1 MKTENEINMKKF
13 YDAIA
18 EKYDFIFPLSLLQKK
33 FMDEEVK
40 GEFVLDVGAATGNL
54 SEYLIERKFAVSSID
69 INERLINKAA
79 EKGIPV
85 MNVNMLEIDIFCKF
99 NTIINIGNTLPHL
112 KNKSEIYDFFE
123 KAFNH
128 LENEGKII
136 IQLVNFN
143 KFLLQKNEN
152 GFLGTLPL
160 IENKNVKFERFYYL
174 NGENNIVF
182 KTVLDNTVKNQEILV
197 NINYNEL
204 KEYFEKTGFKNVKV
218 YGGFDK
224 SEFSF
229 EKSLYL
235 VMTGEKMI

>member
-1 MKTENEINMKKF
+1 MPKETENEIKMKKF
-13 YDAIA
+13 YNTIS
-18 EKYDFIFPLSLLQKK
+18 EKYDFIFPLSSLQKK

-40 GEFVLDVGAATGNL
+40 GEFILDVGAATGNL
-54 SEYLIERKFAVSSID
+54 SEYLIEKKYKVLSID
-69 INERLINKAA
+69 INEKLINKAV

-85 MNVNMLEIDIFCKF
+85 IGVNMLEIDMLHKF
-99 NTIINIGNTLPHL
+99 DTIINIGNTLPHL
-112 KNKSEIYDFFE
+112 KNKDEIRDFLK
-123 KAFNH
+123 KAFDSLTNK
-128 LENEGKII
+128 GKII

-143 KFLLQKNEN
+143 KFLLQKDEN
-152 GFLGTLPL
+152 NFLGILPL

-174 NGENNIVF
+174 NKENNIIF
-182 KTVLDNTVKNQEILV
+182 KTVLDNTVKNEEILV

-204 KEYFEKTGFKNVKV
+204 KKYFDKTGFKNVKV

-235 VMTGEKMI
+235 VMTAEK